1 MPIFA
6 SKSPCFDN
14 EQLSPLTNPRGQ
26 AAGIR
31 SEKSSYQWYR
41 LSYYYTL
48 IVSILGVVA
57 KRFSQS
63 SGIFVYTPVAQ
74 SVCAYPKNET
84 LWVYPLNF

>member
-1 MPIFA
+1 MIF
-6 SKSPCFDN
+6 CFF
-14 EQLSPLTNPRGQ
+14 L
-26 AAGIR
+26 GINVV
-31 SEKSSYQWYR
+31 EKYLLVVLPYA
-41 LSYYYTL
+41 LLYYKYTL

-84 LWVYPLNF
+84 LWV